1 MIYPFTYTTE
11 DYLEALALEK
21 ANRRQSMGIVHL
33 FFMAAAGCAVYL
45 NLSTLRGTLRTDDAV
60 SYGAAF
66 LTVFLLAAAY
76 SPRLMPSLAF
86 RWRLRTGQIP
96 EGVIG
101 RHTLAVEEDYLE
113 FSCGDMRHRTAYS
126 GLIRVN
132 HNDRIAL
139 FYLANGAVEAVPLV
153 AFGSSGA
160 GRARELKRIE
170 ELARRAS
177 AGGARADGF
186 VRPGAVRVDYRV
198 SREDF
203 LRCNVFHERRM
214 RARALRDPAKCFWLV
229 FLILAAVGSVRGLV
243 AWCSGETVPMGFVHG
258 FYVLEA
264 LGCALGA
271 SLWYRP
277 AALVN
282 CAVRQSLKAGR
293 YPPGY
298 WGERAVWWDRG
309 GIAFRYGA
317 FSSSLPWK
325 ALSDICEDSEFLYFY
340 QQEQLIM
347 FIPTRALGNRAAA
360 MREIA
365 RQNGGAWS
373 RAQ

>member
-1 MIYPFTYTTE
+1 
-11 DYLEALALEK
+11 
-21 ANRRQSMGIVHL
+21 
-33 FFMAAAGCAVYL
+33 
-45 NLSTLRGTLRTDDAV
+45 
-60 SYGAAF
+60 
-66 LTVFLLAAAY
+66 
-76 SPRLMPSLAF
+76 
-86 RWRLRTGQIP
+86 
-96 EGVIG
+96 
-101 RHTLAVEEDYLE
+101 
-113 FSCGDMRHRTAYS
+113 
-126 GLIRVN
+126 
-132 HNDRIAL
+132 
-139 FYLANGAVEAVPLV
+139 
-153 AFGSSGA
+153 
-160 GRARELKRIE
+160 
-170 ELARRAS
+170 
-177 AGGARADGF
+177 
-186 VRPGAVRVDYRV
+186 
-198 SREDF
+198 
-203 LRCNVFHERRM
+203 
-214 RARALRDPAKCFWLV
+214 
-229 FLILAAVGSVRGLV
+229 
-243 AWCSGETVPMGFVHG
+243 MGFVHG

-317 FSSSLPWK
+317 FSSSLPWS

-347 FIPTRALGNRAAA
+347 FIPKRALGNRAAA